1 MKHRNTQ
8 INLIFSV
15 LILSVFS
22 CSPKT
27 ESTDTET
34 ADAANTVMRQDATP
48 IPHFNLE
55 NLDGT
60 QFSSKDLKGDLALIF
75 FNPDCDHCQREAVA
89 IHSNKNKFKG
99 KQLYFISIDSIN
111 AISKFRSEYDL
122 TDDNF
127 HFSRG
132 NVEDIVNALGPI
144 PSVPCFYIYKNGQ
157 LIERLEGEVDVDRVA
172 SLLN

>member
-1 MKHRNTQ
+1 MKQKIKFIT
-8 INLIFSV
+8 IIFISIFILEISCSKKNDNQSGNNPTENSV
-15 LILSVFS
+15 LR
-22 CSPKT
+22 P
-27 ESTDTET
+27 
-34 ADAANTVMRQDATP
+34 DASP

-55 NLDGT
+55 QLDGR
-60 QFSSKDLKGDLALIF
+60 QFSSKELKGDLALIF

-89 IHSNKNKFKG
+89 IHANKNKFRG
-99 KQLYFISIDSIN
+99 KQLYFISVDSLGAIN
-111 AISKFRSEYDL
+111 KFRSDYHL
-122 TDDNF
+122 TDENF

-144 PSVPCFYIYKNGQ
+144 PSVPCFYIYKDGK

>member
-1 MKHRNTQ
+1 MKHLKIQ
-8 INLIFSV
+8 IQLIFSALV
-15 LILSVFS
+15 ILAFS
-22 CSPKT
+22 CTTKTENTNAGTTNT
-27 ESTDTET
+27 ESTM
-34 ADAANTVMRQDATP
+34 MRPDATP

-60 QFSSKDLKGDLALIF
+60 QFSSGDLKGDLALIF

-89 IHSNKNKFKG
+89 IHSNKNKFKD
-99 KQLYFISIDSIN
+99 KQLYFISIDSLG

-122 TDDNF
+122 TDENF